1 MLTLFPVE
9 NYYNVSEIVLSY
21 KTKFR
26 ASDRPQITDIE
37 DAYKIFLRAWDDN
50 KLDFV
55 EEAKLMLL
63 NRAHRVLGIC
73 TLSSGGITGTV
84 MDTRHVFAAALKANA
99 CNIILAHNHPS
110 DNLEPS
116 NADRTLTEKMKAAGE
131 LVDINAL
138 DHVIIGRSGCY
149 SLTGEEKI
157 IAPQPKI
164 IPVPA

>member
-1 MLTLFPVE
+1 MPEFMPD
-9 NYYNVSEIVLSY
+9 YYNIPEITLSY
-21 KTKFR
+21 RTKFK
-26 ASDRPQITDIE
+26 ASELPQISCIE
-37 DAYKIFLRAWDDN
+37 DAYKIFSQAWDDN
-50 KLDFV
+50 KLDLM

-84 MDTRHVFAAALKANA
+84 MDTRHVFVAALKANA

-116 NADRTLTEKMKAAGE
+116 NADRTLTDRIKAAGE
-131 LVDINAL
+131 LLDIKVI
-138 DHVIIGRSGCY
+138 DHLIIGRSGCY

-157 IAPQPKI
+157 FAPTSKI
-164 IPVPA
+164 IPLPGPT